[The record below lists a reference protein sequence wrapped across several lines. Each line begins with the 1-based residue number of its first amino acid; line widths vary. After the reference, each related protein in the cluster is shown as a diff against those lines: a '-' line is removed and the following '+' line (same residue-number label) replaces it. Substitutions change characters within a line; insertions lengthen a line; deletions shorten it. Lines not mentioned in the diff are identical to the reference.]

1 VEWSQEERTCLQ
13 TLRTSEYEKFKDWNP
28 DRLEGTCEWFLKH
41 IHFQKWQ
48 QSSSSSLL
56 WVSADPGCG
65 KSVLAKSLIDQEVKA
80 MKSSITCYFFFKDDN
95 EKQKSITTALSALLH
110 QLFSQKQ
117 SLIQH
122 AIEDHTAEGDQ
133 LPQLFHKLWSILMKA
148 TSDSRAG
155 EVVCILDALDE
166 CEESGRY
173 RIIDALNMFYKQ
185 AISSRQSPSQLKFL
199 VTSRP
204 YFDIERRFADLISSF
219 PTIRLQ
225 GEKESEAIRREINTV
240 IKWRISKLGLE
251 LNLNDSE
258 QSTLKRELLSMTHG
272 TYLWSKLIFEIIRN
286 EISLTSKRLKQI
298 ISTLPSTVDQAYEA
312 ILS

>member
-1 VEWSQEERTCLQ
+1 MEWKQDELNCLQ
-13 TLRTSEYEKFKDWNP
+13 ALRTSEYEQFKDWNP
-28 DRLEGTCEWFLKH
+28 DRLEGTCEWFLQH
-41 IHFQKWQ
+41 FHFQKWQ
-48 QSSSSSLL
+48 QISSSSLL

-65 KSVLAKSLIDQEVKA
+65 KSVLAKSLIDKEVKA
-80 MKSSITCYFFFKDDN
+80 TKSRITCYFFFKDDN

-117 SLIQH
+117 SLIQY
-122 AIEDHTAEGDQ
+122 AMEDYAAEGNQ
-133 LPQLFHKLWSILMKA
+133 LPQLFHKLWSILTKA
-148 TSDSRAG
+148 ASDSRAG

-173 RIIDALNMFYKQ
+173 KIIDALNAFYKQ
-185 AISSRQSPSQLKFL
+185 AISSGRNSSQLKFL

-204 YFDIERRFADLISSF
+204 YFDIERRFIDLTRSF

-225 GEKESEAIRREINTV
+225 GEKESEAIRREIDIV

-258 QSTLKRELLSMTHG
+258 QSTLERELLSMTHG
-272 TYLWSKLIFEIIRN
+272 TYLWLKLILEIIQD
-286 EISLTSKRLKQI
+286 EISPMSKRLK
-298 ISTLPSTVDQAYEA
+298 
-312 ILS
+312 